1 MAQQSKRICVLV
13 LGSSLLVGYGSIG
26 LAAKQKSKPPEVSVT
41 QGFSQD
47 RLRRIAPVM
56 QDQFPVVIHTHD
68 DVINEVSSL
77 FGCGF
82 VGGRADGCSA
92 GGPGR
97 HRHTQPR

>member
-1 MAQQSKRICVLV
+1 MAQLSKRICVLV

-56 QDQFPVVIHTHD
+56 QDQINKNMFPGAVTLVARNGRSFILRPLVILMLKRKFRYRK
-68 DVINEVSSL
+68 IL
-77 FGCGF
+77 FF
-82 VGGRADGCSA
+82 A
-92 GGPGR
+92 
-97 HRHTQPR
+97 